1 MLIFVGLSHLSL
13 CYAAAAS
20 LKGFNVGIVDFKN
33 NIENFYSRKFNVFEP
48 KLESIIKS
56 KKILISSDFKII
68 NKANVIFLSKDL
80 QTSRANKVNYSE
92 INNLFSGWSVNIF
105 LKSVDELPGKKI
117 VPYILIILFFIELIL
132 IFVVEDISL
141 ELILLFNFPTKLFL
155 LKNLFLFLNFSLIS
169 KF

>member
-33 NIENFYSRKFNVFEP
+33 DIENFYSRKFNVFEP

-92 INNLFSGWSVNIF
+92 INNLYN
-105 LKSVDELPGKKI
+105 KI
-117 VPYILIILFFIELIL
+117 
-132 IFVVEDISL
+132 
-141 ELILLFNFPTKLFL
+141 KLFKSKKVL
-155 LKNLFLFLNFSLIS
+155 VVMSQVQVGYTRKLKLNNLNRG
-169 KF
+169 